1 MAHDYKNAGSRSK
14 AKSEVSEKSVP
25 TGKKRGAATSKN
37 KSTAVTTDKPGV
49 SPLLSMILGLGI
61 GLSVAVYIYFVS
73 QPASMEDV
81 EPEVVVV
88 EKIAEP
94 ALAKKIEEQPDDK
107 GARFDFY
114 SILPKLEV
122 VIPSQE
128 IYGEKKGLAG
138 EASEKTIKPIK
149 NPGHY
154 LLQAGS
160 FRKASDA
167 ERVKA
172 ELAFLGIESYVEPV
186 VIDSSKT
193 WYRVRIGP
201 FSDNKALDKVRNRL
215 LDNRVEVMVLR
226 VKEG

>member
-1 MAHDYKNAGSRSK
+1 MARDYKNAGSRSK
-14 AKSEVSEKSVP
+14 AKSGADEKSVSA
-25 TGKKRGAATSKN
+25 GKKRGAVSSN

-49 SPLLSMILGLGI
+49 SPLLSMSLGLGI
-61 GLSVAVYIYFVS
+61 GLSVAAYIYFIS
-73 QPASMEDV
+73 LPASVESI
-81 EPEVVVV
+81 EPEVVV
-88 EKIAEP
+88 KKAEP
-94 ALAKKIEEQPDDK
+94 TPAKKIEELPDDE
-107 GARFDFY
+107 GVRFDFY

-122 VIPSQE
+122 VIPDQE
-128 IYGEKKGLAG
+128 IYGEKQGLSG
-138 EASEKTIKPIK
+138 EGVEKTIKPIK
-149 NPGHY
+149 SPGRY

-193 WYRVRIGP
+193 WYRVRVGP